1 MSSVFGFHTQNNIGK
16 RGEEL
21 FTKLYP
27 VWKSNNKG
35 KNCKEPDF
43 IDYRGRTLEL
53 KFDVSE
59 RARRDS
65 SGFQT
70 NFFMETVSNNKKKTL
85 GGVFRAEK
93 EGVDFLVYMFERPF
107 RIFILDVQKTAT
119 LLRKLVSS
127 GGYRKFSIKNQ
138 YYWTEG
144 YALPIELFQTCLT
157 SFNKITKQERAL
169 KKMEWNL
176 LK

>member
-1 MSSVFGFHTQNNIGK
+1 MSSVFGFHKQNNIGK

-21 FTKLYP
+21 FRKLYP
-27 VWKSNNKG
+27 VWKSNNNG

-59 RARRDS
+59 RAQRDS

-93 EGVDFLVYMFERPF
+93 EGVDFLVYMFEQPF
-107 RIFILDVQKTAT
+107 RIFILDIQKTAT

-127 GGYRKFSIKNQ
+127 GEYRKFSIKNQ
-138 YYWTEG
+138 YYWTCG

-157 SFNKITKQERAL
+157 SFNKRTKQERAL
-169 KKMEWNL
+169 KKIEWNL